1 MANDALVAEMLDLI
15 VNDSENLE
23 RTMNLLTDDAVWV
36 LEPGVRVERWRHLRA
51 RQRCSR
57 LWPAVALPCRASA
70 RAGPDARRNVPLL
83 D

>member
-57 LWPAVALPCRASA
+57 LWPAVALP
-70 RAGPDARRNVPLL
+70 AGHQLGPGRMLVGTSRC
-83 D
+83 